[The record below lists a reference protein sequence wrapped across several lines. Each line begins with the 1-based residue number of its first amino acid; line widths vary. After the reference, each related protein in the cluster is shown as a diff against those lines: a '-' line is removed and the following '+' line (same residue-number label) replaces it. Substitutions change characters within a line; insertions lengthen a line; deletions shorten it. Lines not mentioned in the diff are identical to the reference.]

1 MRNMKTKIQ
10 YIILLAVTALLAG
23 CNNEQDPFNVS
34 SNKGSFALNLNNG
47 VIVVNAETRG
57 EPRTLSASEAANYNL
72 MVYQNSIE
80 LWNQKQKYKD
90 LSSYNMLSVGS
101 GYAVYAESCTD
112 AEAETGF
119 GCPRYAGR
127 SESFEIEANKT
138 TPVSVTCEP
147 TNGGLCVVFDESFTK
162 VFGSYSVTTTDDRK
176 LRFDK
181 DNGAIFIKENE
192 KDKRQ
197 SGAVAYYNL
206 DPLSDDGKNVELEIL
221 AKGAQTITKS
231 VLIKKGKVTR
241 FTVKGEDYGQGSNTG
256 TIDIVIGYDDDYG
269 TDDNSINVD

>member
-1 MRNMKTKIQ
+1 MRTKIQ
-10 YIILLAVTALLAG
+10 YIILLAVTVLLAG

-47 VIVVNAETRG
+47 EIVVNTETRG
-57 EPRTLSASEAANYNL
+57 EPRTLSASEAADYNI

-80 LWNQKQKYKD
+80 FWKQKQKYKN
-90 LSSYNMLSVGS
+90 LSEYNMLSVGS
-101 GYAVYAESCTD
+101 GYAVSAESCTEAD
-112 AEAETGF
+112 AEEGF

-127 SESFEIEANKT
+127 SESFQIEANKNT
-138 TPVSVTCEP
+138 SVTVTCTP

-176 LRFDK
+176 LRFDAT
-181 DNGAIFIKENE
+181 NGATFTKVDG
-192 KDKRQ
+192 KDKRNKEA
-197 SGAVAYYNL
+197 AVAYYNL
-206 DPLSDDGKNVELEIL
+206 NSLSEEEKTVELEIL
-221 AKGAQTITKS
+221 AKGAKTITKE
-231 VLIKKGKVTR
+231 VLIKKGKITR
-241 FTVKGEDYGQGSNTG
+241 FTVKGEDYGQGTNTG